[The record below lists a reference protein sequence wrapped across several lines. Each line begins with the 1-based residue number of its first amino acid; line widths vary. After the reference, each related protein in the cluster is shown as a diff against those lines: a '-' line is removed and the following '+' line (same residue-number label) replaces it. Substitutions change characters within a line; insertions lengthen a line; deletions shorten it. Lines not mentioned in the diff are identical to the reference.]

1 MIAYSVRRIKIS
13 VPSCQAPTTIEAA
26 PTMPEMHST
35 LATCRCVR
43 PFTLDTYLHHVAKRV
58 NCIAYIAFVLACHGA
73 CNERCDTR
81 NVSPYEALLSSL
93 VSWYRV
99 VACIARYAAACL

>member
-43 PFTLDTYLHHVAKRV
+43 PFTLDTYPHCAAKRV
-58 NCIAYIAFVLACHGA
+58 NCIACIVFVLTCHDA
-73 CNERCDTR
+73 CNERCDPR
-81 NVSPYEALLSSL
+81 NVRPYEALLPSFLS
-93 VSWYRV
+93 
-99 VACIARYAAACL
+99 